1 MERREGDGLSGAA
14 RVTAIGV
21 FCLLAAV
28 SPFIAGRSTAVAG
41 LVPLSCA
48 IWLVA
53 RSRWSPTARVAGSA
67 AVVVATVALL
77 IGLLAVVLT
86 HFNN

>member
-1 MERREGDGLSGAA
+1 
-14 RVTAIGV
+14 VTTVGV
-21 FCLLAAV
+21 FCLLAAF

-41 LVPLSCA
+41 LFPLSCA

-53 RSRWSPTARVAGSA
+53 RSQWSLTARVAGSA
-67 AVVVATVALL
+67 AVVAATVALF